1 MVTSGQAYHL
11 GRMGRGRPHTM
22 RVGIIDYLRDF
33 TVEKRLESHLKRGLV
48 GEEMT
53 TVVEPA
59 RYASRFVDSMMAYFG
74 AHVVP

>member
-1 MVTSGQAYHL
+1 
-11 GRMGRGRPHTM
+11 M

-74 AHVVP
+74 AHVVPAGLQAG